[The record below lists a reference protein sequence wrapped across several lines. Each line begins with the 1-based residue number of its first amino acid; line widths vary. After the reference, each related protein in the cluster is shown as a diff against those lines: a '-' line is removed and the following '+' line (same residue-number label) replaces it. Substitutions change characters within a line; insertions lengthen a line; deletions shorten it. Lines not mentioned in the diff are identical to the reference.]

1 MVIRSREELR
11 RMLEE
16 ERANLLRRLGREAV
30 VEREHL
36 GYGNH
41 MADDATEVYEQV
53 KDLTVR
59 QTLERM
65 LRDVEYAL
73 QRFEDGTYGICENCH
88 KEIDWARL
96 EAKPYAT
103 LCIRCQQMLE
113 HRLT

>member
-16 ERANLLRRLGREAV
+16 ERASLLMRLGREV
-30 VEREHL
+30 VAEREYL

-41 MADDATEVYEQV
+41 MADDATDVYEQV
-53 KDLTVR
+53 KDWTVR
-59 QTLERM
+59 QTLENT

-73 QRFEDGTYGICENCH
+73 QRFEDGTYGICEDCH
-88 KEIDWARL
+88 QEIDWARL

-103 LCIRCQQMLE
+103 LCIRCQQIRE
-113 HRLT
+113 QRLT

>member
-16 ERANLLRRLGREAV
+16 ERASLLKRLGREII
-30 VEREHL
+30 VEHENL

-41 MADDATEVYEQV
+41 MADDATEAYEQV
-53 KDLTVR
+53 KDLAVR
-59 QTLERM
+59 QTLERT

-73 QRFEDGTYGICENCH
+73 QRFKDGTYGVCEVCH

-103 LCIRCQQMLE
+103 LCIRCQQIRE
-113 HRLT
+113 QGLT

>member
-11 RMLEE
+11 RMLED
-16 ERANLLRRLGREAV
+16 ERANLLLGLGREVV
-30 VEREHL
+30 VERENL

-41 MADDATEVYEQV
+41 MADDATEAYEQV

-59 QTLERM
+59 QTLERT

-73 QRFEDGTYGICENCH
+73 QRFENGTYGICEDCH
-88 KEIDWARL
+88 QDIDWARL

-103 LCIRCQQMLE
+103 LCIRCQQIHE
-113 HRLT
+113 QRPA